1 MASRAFLPSSN
12 GLSVSGTFSFPET
25 PNRSEGCG
33 AAVDGCASSG
43 EGEEGGGARFGVR
56 RPDADLREDASFLVF
71 VDVDEDDEFSPP
83 PDDIRVTTERDDD
96 DDDNDDDD

>member
-1 MASRAFLPSSN
+1 M
-12 GLSVSGTFSFPET
+12 
-25 PNRSEGCG
+25 
-33 AAVDGCASSG
+33 DGCASSG

-83 PDDIRVTTERDDD
+83 PVDRRVTTERDDD
-96 DDDNDDDD
+96 DDDDE

>member
-1 MASRAFLPSSN
+1 M
-12 GLSVSGTFSFPET
+12 
-25 PNRSEGCG
+25 
-33 AAVDGCASSG
+33 DGCASSG

-56 RPDADLREDASFLVF
+56 RPDADLEDFTEFGFLVF